1 METGIRTL
9 TSGDLA
15 NVGNAPTDDVGAV
28 GQTSDGRLY
37 RYVKAGGAA
46 PGGSLVVSAGTVANH
61 LNAAVAAAAAAGVTQ
76 VSVTLGATAAT
87 QDQYAGGFLVVGT
100 DGSGVAITRRIKGNT
115 AGASAG
121 TITVVLDSK
130 EPLLFA
136 LTTSNKVSLIP
147 ARENGVVASS
157 TTGDPVGI
165 TVNTWRTDNTG
176 GFRRT
181 ALALLRTTQPAL
193 CPHLRRCPRVVP
205 SLALLSLSVLPQP
218 RHCLSVTC
226 SREQPPASPASH
238 SSRLTRALRQLK
250 EPQSTGA
257 LFLFMLMYVILVIT

>member
-15 NVGNAPTDDVGAV
+15 NVGNAATDDVGAV
-28 GQTSDGRLY
+28 GQTADGRLY
-37 RYVKAGGAA
+37 RYVKAGGAVA
-46 PGGSLVVSAGTVANH
+46 GGSLVVSAGTVANH

-165 TVNTWRTDNTG
+165 TVNSLASGQYGWVQTYGPCAVTNDAAG
-176 GFRRT
+176 ALT
-181 ALALLRTTQPAL
+181 ALSKVAQSGTVAGAVVAVAATAATTLSIGYMLQAAAA
-193 CPHLRRCPRVVP
+193 
-205 SLALLSLSVLPQP
+205 SKSGLA
-218 RHCLSVTC
+218 
-226 SREQPPASPASH
+226 
-238 SSRLTRALRQLK
+238 QL
-250 EPQSTGA
+250 Q
-257 LFLFMLMYVILVIT
+257 IN